1 MRHIALPL
9 IAILAA
15 SALVWV
21 TVVVVWG
28 FQTYL
33 AILRRLIGILAII
46 AATGFVALIIF
57 GVSQTGDDRTLDQAV
72 ANASKPIAPGWT
84 DKLPSL
90 SGPSQSLSD
99 YKGKVIVL
107 NLWASWCPPCRDE
120 APLLQRTQLKIAK
133 LGATVIGVTWND
145 SVPDA
150 KEFARKTGMTYPQL
164 RDVTGSFAKAYGTK
178 GLPETFIINRQGRV
192 VALNRGEI
200 TAEFL
205 AKNLDPLL
213 TQVKK

>member
-1 MRHIALPL
+1 VRRIALPL
-9 IAILAA
+9 IAIL
-15 SALVWV
+15 
-21 TVVVVWG
+21 
-28 FQTYL
+28 
-33 AILRRLIGILAII
+33 

-72 ANASKPIAPGWT
+72 AKATKPMAPGWT
-84 DKLPSL
+84 AKLPSL

-99 YKGKVIVL
+99 YRGKVIVL

-120 APLLQRTQLKIAK
+120 APLLQRTQVRMAGQ
-133 LGATVIGVTWND
+133 GATVIGVTWND

-164 RDVTGSFAKAYGTK
+164 RDVTGNFARAYGTK

-192 VALNRGEI
+192 VALNRGGI
-200 TAEFL
+200 TADFL
-205 AKNLDPLL
+205 TKNLDPLL

>member
-1 MRHIALPL
+1 MRRIALPL

-15 SALVWV
+15 
-21 TVVVVWG
+21 
-28 FQTYL
+28 
-33 AILRRLIGILAII
+33 
-46 AATGFVALIIF
+46 TGFVALIVF

-72 ANASKPIAPGWT
+72 AKAAKPIAPGLT
-84 DKLPSL
+84 DRLPSL
-90 SGPSQSLSD
+90 SGSAQSLAD
-99 YKGKVIVL
+99 YRGQVIVL

-120 APLLQRTQLKIAK
+120 APLLERTQLRIAK
-133 LGATVIGVTWND
+133 EGATVIGVTWND

-200 TAEFL
+200 TASFL
-205 AKNLDPLL
+205 AKSLDPLL
-213 TQVKK
+213 TPVKK